1 MIKTNTFLAHPR
13 ASDYMNKKIEKE
25 PMFMVIGILLVAI
38 FSLASQEESSQ
49 IIPPTDT
56 VFDKSFAEAIRNA
69 SSLVPSNK
77 PILVS
82 GNLPY
87 FAYYSNH
94 RIAYDVGEINSIK
107 SLIEIMN
114 LSRINYIIVVEDQT
128 VDGIKIPLFAREN
141 LKDFDNDF
149 DLLGIYASDFSR
161 ILTYKLKVT

>member
-1 MIKTNTFLAHPR
+1 
-13 ASDYMNKKIEKE
+13 MNKKMKKE
-25 PMFMVIGILLVAI
+25 PVLMVIGILLIAI
-38 FSLASQEESSQ
+38 FSFASEKQSSQ
-49 IIPPTDT
+49 IIDPTEV
-56 VFDKSFAEAIRNA
+56 VFDKSFVEALRNA

-94 RIAYDVGEINSIK
+94 RIVYAVDEINSTK
-107 SLIEIMN
+107 SLIEIMK
-114 LSRINYIIVVEDQT
+114 LSRINYILVIEDQT
-128 VDGIKIPLFAREN
+128 VDGVKIPLFAREN

-149 DLLGIYASDFSR
+149 DLLGVYASDFSR